1 MEDSVVPG
9 TAQCC
14 PRHRQQ
20 STLLALIRT
29 RRETGKVQAG
39 VKKAQGGSSRISLTS
54 QRVQPR
60 CSAATGTLQCRA
72 VPCRGSGHHHQI
84 QPTVTING
92 PFLLPDTGR
101 AGPPAGGGFGETP
114 AVPTSHAKNEVFSW
128 RHEASKD
135 ENHCGK
141 GKTAQICPYP
151 PARPV
156 PACPGPYPSR
166 DGSAS
171 PAQPSLLATP
181 RCMALLQGNGQCC
194 LCHLLP
200 AALTGPWHPM
210 AWPCCLHLTAP
221 HHQRPL

>member
-1 MEDSVVPG
+1 MLCCHRHAPVPRRALPG
-9 TAQCC
+9 FRAPSPNPTHCDHQRTLSPA
-14 PRHRQQ
+14 RHR
-20 STLLALIRT
+20 
-29 RRETGKVQAG
+29 
-39 VKKAQGGSSRISLTS
+39 
-54 QRVQPR
+54 PR
-60 CSAATGTLQCRA
+60 WPS
-72 VPCRGSGHHHQI
+72 CRGGA
-84 QPTVTING
+84 
-92 PFLLPDTGR
+92 F
-101 AGPPAGGGFGETP
+101 

-128 RHEASKD
+128 RREASKD

-171 PAQPSLLATP
+171 PAQPSLPATP
-181 RCMALLQGNGQCC
+181 RCMALLQGNGQCF

-200 AALTGPWHPM
+200 AALTGPWYPM
-210 AWPCCLHLTAP
+210 AWPCCVHLTAP